1 MEDNN
6 KSKEQRIQIEIP
18 EELQDGV
25 YANMAVI
32 SHSPSEFVV
41 DFIRILPN
49 SEKAK
54 VKSRVILTP
63 EHAKRLLKAL
73 QENVMKYDATF
84 GKNGRNSG
92 LDDDGYNPP
101 FPINLTGSGEA

>member
-1 MEDNN
+1 MENDN
-6 KSKEQRIQIEIP
+6 KPKEQRLQIEVP
-18 EELQDGV
+18 EDMQDGV

-32 SHSPSEFVV
+32 SHSPSEFIL

-49 SEKAK
+49 TDKAK

-73 QENVMKYDATF
+73 QENIKNYDATF
-84 GKNGRNSG
+84 SSSPSN
-92 LDDDGYNPP
+92 DGGFNPP